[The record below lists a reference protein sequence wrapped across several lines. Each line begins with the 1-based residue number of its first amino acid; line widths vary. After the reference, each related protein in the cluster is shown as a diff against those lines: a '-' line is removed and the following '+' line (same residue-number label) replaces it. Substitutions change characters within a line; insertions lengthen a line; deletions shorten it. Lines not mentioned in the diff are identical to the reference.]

1 MLTAPCLEV
10 TPHTSVTIVYVDHNT
25 IMPTE
30 FNQDP

>member
-1 MLTAPCLEV
+1 MLRASSPEV